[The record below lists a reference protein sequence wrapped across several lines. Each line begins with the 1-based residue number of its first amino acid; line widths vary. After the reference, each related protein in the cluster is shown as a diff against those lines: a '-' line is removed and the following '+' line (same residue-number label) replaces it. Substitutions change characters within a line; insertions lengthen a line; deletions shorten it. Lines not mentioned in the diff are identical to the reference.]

1 MKFKPDNFILHI
13 VLIMRVIIC
22 KRALNIGDRQGVVGG
37 NGDNCTWTTI
47 INKQINK

>member
-1 MKFKPDNFILHI
+1 MDEIQTRQLYITHCSDNESN
-13 VLIMRVIIC
+13 C